1 MKQSK
6 AREIVASLSSLY
18 PLQDFE
24 AEAINTLI
32 EEKETKWSSEY
43 ETTICPCCGNFAGGY
58 KMFGDYY
65 QKFCDKCGQPLVKEE

>member
-24 AEAINTLI
+24 AEAIKELLNS
-32 EEKETKWSSEY
+32 KETAWNPEVECSV
-43 ETTICPCCGNFAGGY
+43 CPNCGNEHIFIY
-58 KMFGDYY
+58 TDN
-65 QKFCDKCGQPLVKEE
+65 FCGKCGQPLAKEE